1 MNRVGLYLH
10 FPFCK
15 AKCAYCD
22 FYSRCDLSKISSYEK
37 ALCRGICQLAPML
50 SDSVVDTVYFG
61 GGTPSLATGE
71 GMRSIFHALRQRF
84 SITADAEITVE
95 MNPESTTKELLITL
109 RALGANRISFGM
121 QSAKASELSA
131 IGRLHRHRDTERAV
145 SAAKEAGFENIS
157 LDLMYGL
164 PGQDLSSFFE
174 SLTACVA
181 LDPGHVSFYCLTLS
195 PEVPL
200 YKVRDTLPGEEVT
213 REMYLAAHRFLEE
226 RGYEHYEI
234 SNAARKG
241 FRSRHNLRYWQGLDY
256 LGIGPGAHSLLKG
269 ERFSMKED
277 VDGFISA
284 SNLFDTV
291 EARETLTPKDRLV
304 EYVMLSLRQKEGLSL
319 ARLKALSDASTLE
332 RAEKKLALWQRHGLC
347 VKTEEGFALTPEG
360 FFVSNEIISEL
371 I

>member
-15 AKCAYCD
+15 AKCGYCD
-22 FYSRCDLSKISSYEK
+22 FYSRCDLSKIPSYEK
-37 ALCRGICQLAPML
+37 ALCGGLEQLAPML
-50 SDSVVDTVYFG
+50 SDSAVDTVYFG
-61 GGTPSLATGE
+61 GGTPSLATAE
-71 GMRSIFHALRQRF
+71 GMKSIFETMRRNVCV
-84 SITADAEITVE
+84 TEDAEITVE
-95 MNPESTTKELLITL
+95 MNPESTTQELLVTL
-109 RALGANRISFGM
+109 RELGVGRISFGM
-121 QSAKASELSA
+121 QSAKDSELSA
-131 IGRLHRHRDTERAV
+131 IGRLHRHRDTELAFF
-145 SAAKEAGFENIS
+145 AAKEAGFENIS

-164 PGQDLSSFFE
+164 PGQDLSSFCE
-174 SLTACVA
+174 SLAACVA
-181 LDPGHVSFYCLTLS
+181 LDPKHVSFYCLTLS
-195 PEVPL
+195 PEVSL

-213 REMYLAAHRFLEE
+213 REMYLTAHRFLEE

-256 LGIGPGAHSLLKG
+256 LGIGPGAHSLFKG

-277 VDGFISA
+277 VEGFISA
-284 SNLFDTV
+284 SNPFDTV

-304 EYVMLSLRQKEGLSL
+304 EYVMLSLRQKEGISL
-319 ARLKALSDASTLE
+319 ARLKALSDASMLE
-332 RAEKKLALWQRHGLC
+332 RAEKKFTLWKKHGLC
-347 VKTEEGFALTPEG
+347 VKTEAGFALTPEG